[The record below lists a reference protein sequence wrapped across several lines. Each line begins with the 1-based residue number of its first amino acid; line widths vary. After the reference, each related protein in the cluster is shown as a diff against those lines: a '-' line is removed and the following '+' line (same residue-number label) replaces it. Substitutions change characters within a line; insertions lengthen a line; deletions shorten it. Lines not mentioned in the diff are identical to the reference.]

1 MTSNYKSK
9 STLPGMI
16 SGPGPQDDPLL
27 SGGDRLYEIKI
38 SGHLDTHW
46 SQHLGGLAIQHDVHG
61 DTLLTGT
68 IPDQAALHGI
78 LGQIRDLGLS
88 LIWLKPS
95 GLDD

>member
-9 STLPGMI
+9 SILPGMI
-16 SGPGPQDDPLL
+16 SGPGLRDDPEI
-27 SGGDRLYEIKI
+27 SDDDKLYEIKI

-46 SQHLGGLAIQHDVHG
+46 SQHFGGLALWHDVHG
-61 DTLLTGT
+61 DTLLTGA

-88 LIWLKPS
+88 LIWLK
-95 GLDD
+95 LAL